1 MKSAVAAA
9 AAQLAA
15 GKRKAEM
22 NGGVPKKQKQVGH
35 ADCIA
40 TELLV
45 KIKAFTFILS
55 AFRLLKECLYT
66 AGIAFILIV
75 CAFTLTVIT
84 IDLSVSSY

>member
-35 ADCIA
+35 TDLIA
-40 TELLV
+40 TEWLV
-45 KIKAFTFILS
+45 RMRAFTFISS
-55 AFRLLKECLYT
+55 AFRLLQVPFYCCYCLWVV
-66 AGIAFILIV
+66 LH
-75 CAFTLTVIT
+75 
-84 IDLSVSSY
+84 